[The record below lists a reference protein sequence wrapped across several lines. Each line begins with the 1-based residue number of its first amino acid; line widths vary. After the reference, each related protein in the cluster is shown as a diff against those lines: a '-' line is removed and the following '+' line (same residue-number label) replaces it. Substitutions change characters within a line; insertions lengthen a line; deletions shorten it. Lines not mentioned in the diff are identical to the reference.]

1 MLSISSLRTGAAM
14 EPYYVIDGIPGMS
27 LSLIA
32 PEDIESIDVL
42 RDASATAIYGSIAA
56 PVRREEAPRKE
67 IEAVPEVGSLLCTT
81 VKPGTLPCNNC
92 PGSE

>member
-1 MLSISSLRTGAAM
+1 M

-42 RDASATAIYGSIAA
+42 RDASATALYGSTAA
-56 PVRREEAPRKE
+56 NGVISVSYTHLDVYK
-67 IEAVPEVGSLLCTT
+67 SQL
-81 VKPGTLPCNNC
+81 
-92 PGSE
+92 